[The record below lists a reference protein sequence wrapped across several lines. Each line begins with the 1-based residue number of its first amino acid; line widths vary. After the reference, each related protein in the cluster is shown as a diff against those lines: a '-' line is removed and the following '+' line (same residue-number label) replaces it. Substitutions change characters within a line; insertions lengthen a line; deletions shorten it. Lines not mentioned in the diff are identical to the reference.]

1 MQRAG
6 RPFGDCLENGVFQN
20 TLAKPAATCIQEAM
34 QQQVISMQNMI
45 HSKVFNL
52 HQAAKA
58 QAAPRLIVA
67 GATGVLG
74 AEVLRRLAGSG
85 RFAHTQVLAK
95 EPMATGLAQVSIVE
109 VDQQLAQ
116 WQTVSAQVGIV
127 MFEPPRLY
135 YQRERALWTPAPEQL
150 LPLAQWLRR
159 CGVKTL
165 VVVVPHVQNRLP
177 DAVKRG
183 LANLDE
189 QALNALGFERLL
201 LVRAA
206 QKAPTSSVAGIFNK
220 TATWMLGVMSY
231 MIPASEL
238 PVRPSKLAEFIDIAL
253 HHLPPG
259 THVASPELLWLCAD
273 QGNTQLAI
281 KAWLNGATSKN

>member
-1 MQRAG
+1 
-6 RPFGDCLENGVFQN
+6 
-20 TLAKPAATCIQEAM
+20 
-34 QQQVISMQNMI
+34 MI
-45 HSKVFNL
+45 ASRVFNL
-52 HQAAKA
+52 HSSPKP

-67 GATGVLG
+67 GACGVLG

-95 EPMATGLAQVSIVE
+95 EPMATTVAQVSVVE
-109 VDQQLAQ
+109 MASHPAAWPLVD
-116 WQTVSAQVGIV
+116 AQVGVI

-135 YQRERALWTPAPEQL
+135 YQRERALWTPTPQQL
-150 LPLAQWLRR
+150 LPLAQWLKRSS
-159 CGVKTL
+159 VHTL

-189 QALNALGFERLL
+189 QALSALGFNRLL

-206 QKAPTSSVAGIFNK
+206 QKAPGTSPVGFFNK
-220 TATWMLGVMSY
+220 TAAWMLGAMSY

-253 HHLPPG
+253 QQLPPG
-259 THVASPELLWLCAD
+259 THVASPELLWRAAD
-273 QGNTQLAI
+273 QGDTRDAV
-281 KAWLNGATSKN
+281 KAWLNGATSKIG

>member
-1 MQRAG
+1 
-6 RPFGDCLENGVFQN
+6 
-20 TLAKPAATCIQEAM
+20 
-34 QQQVISMQNMI
+34 MI
-45 HSKVFNL
+45 ASRVFNL
-52 HQAAKA
+52 QSLPKPH
-58 QAAPRLIVA
+58 AAPRLIVA

-95 EPMATGLAQVSIVE
+95 EPMATSSPQVSMVE
-109 VDQQLAQ
+109 VSDHPAQ
-116 WQTVSAQVGIV
+116 WPTAAAQVGVV

-135 YQRERALWTPAPEQL
+135 YQRERTLWTPTSQQL
-150 LPLAQWLRR
+150 LPLAQWLMR
-159 CGVKTL
+159 CGVHTL

-177 DAVKRG
+177 DAVKHG
-183 LANLDE
+183 MVNLDE
-189 QALNALGFERLL
+189 QALSALGFERLL

-206 QKAPTSSVAGIFNK
+206 QKAPGTSPAGILSK
-220 TATWMLGVMSY
+220 TAAWMLGVMSY

-253 HHLPPG
+253 HQLPPG
-259 THVASPELLWLCAD
+259 THVASPELLWLSAD
-273 QGNTQLAI
+273 QGNSQLAV